1 MLLNNG
7 KGKEF
12 SRDLRKF
19 KFYWRCHSV
28 SYQFQNAALNSE
40 ILAKMRGEGG
50 VIGPIYVIS
59 GFLKQSS

>member
-1 MLLNNG
+1 MLLNIG
-7 KGKEF
+7 KKKEF

-28 SYQFQNAALNSE
+28 SYQFQTAALISQ
-40 ILAKMRGEGG
+40 ILAKMRGVGL
-50 VIGPIYVIS
+50 GPIYVIS